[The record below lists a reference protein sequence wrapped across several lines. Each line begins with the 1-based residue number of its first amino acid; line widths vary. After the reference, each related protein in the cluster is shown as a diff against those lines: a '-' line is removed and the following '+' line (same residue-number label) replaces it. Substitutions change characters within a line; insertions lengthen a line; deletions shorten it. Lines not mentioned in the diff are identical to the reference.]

1 MTPYQR
7 TEIDKILQAHHDL
20 IGVDKVAV
28 SLLMNAFNNLTRFR
42 KVEDKVFESV
52 EDITRISREDLL
64 SGSSKAHIIRAKF
77 IACSILKNE
86 GYALRDI
93 QCAVHVK
100 AHATIIHALK
110 QDEFRTK
117 VYSNYRELK
126 NAIVARYN
134 QINTNL
140 AK

>member
-20 IGVDKVAV
+20 IGVDKVSV

-42 KVEDKVFESV
+42 KVEDKVFEAVKYIARIDKDEITSYQKKG
-52 EDITRISREDLL
+52 DIIT
-64 SGSSKAHIIRAKF
+64 AKF
-77 IACSILKNE
+77 IACSILRDE
-86 GYALRDI
+86 GYTLRDI
-93 QCAVHVK
+93 GCAIHVT
-100 AHATIIHALK
+100 HATVIHALK

-117 VYSNYRELK
+117 TYEGYRELK

-134 QINTNL
+134 EINTNL